1 MGKIL
6 AVDYGLKR
14 VGLAITDE
22 LNIIATP
29 LDTVAANE
37 IYTYLAQLLQKENI
51 TTIVIG
57 DPRTLSNEDTDA
69 TKSAHTF
76 TKNVTKKFPQLEVAR
91 VDERFTSKMAF
102 QAMIDGGMKKKDRR
116 NKSNIDKISA
126 TIILQS
132 YLQTI

>member
-37 IYTYLAQLLQKENI
+37 IYQYLAQLLLKEDI
-51 TTIVIG
+51 STIVIG

-76 TKNVTKKFPQLEVAR
+76 TKNVEKKFPQLRVAR

>member
-37 IYTYLAQLLQKENI
+37 IYTYLAQLLQK
-51 TTIVIG
+51 G
-57 DPRTLSNEDTDA
+57 SWL
-69 TKSAHTF
+69 
-76 TKNVTKKFPQLEVAR
+76 PQL
-91 VDERFTSKMAF
+91 
-102 QAMIDGGMKKKDRR
+102 
-116 NKSNIDKISA
+116 
-126 TIILQS
+126 
-132 YLQTI
+132 Y